1 MAQQQKIDLTFKGIP
16 TPKDPNTADSM
27 WFVVRFEQRYEDM
40 WTEQYD
46 PAPVVPRPMTEREKK
61 KEAKRKQIEEEYQ
74 KGKLAER
81 FASGELNTYFDDP
94 ELYGKDKAWY
104 GKVRFEAFQMV
115 MYLMSWFMSSQFVHF
130 VKPQW
135 PGITFWSDA
144 VYYTD
149 ADGRLCTRLH
159 ALIAAVAK
167 AFESPE
173 GAWRW
178 LRDESSVRHAENHFG
193 VTLEEL
199 VGVREEKLEDYM
211 QGARKLLKCGVAVP
225 AFGWTGRSDCVYHR
239 SRLNYV
245 QNVLVPD
252 EQLAKT
258 FDLLPSQREL
268 LVQKRNEYFGKLV
281 RVGMTRQQAGKEMGD
296 PQ

>member
-1 MAQQQKIDLTFKGIP
+1 MAQQQQKIDLTFKGIP
-16 TPKDPNTADSM
+16 TPEDTNRADYM
-27 WFVVRFEQRYEDM
+27 WLVVRFEERYEEM

-46 PAPVVPRPMTEREKK
+46 PTPVVARPMTEREKR
-61 KEAKRKQIEEEYQ
+61 KEAKRKQIEEEFQ
-74 KGKLAER
+74 NGKLAER

-94 ELYGKDKAWY
+94 KLYGSM
-104 GKVRFEAFQMV
+104 RFEVYQMI
-115 MYLMSWFMSSQFVHF
+115 MYLMSWFMSSQFVQF

-135 PGITFWSDA
+135 LGATFWSDA

-149 ADGRLCTRLH
+149 ESGRLCTRLH

-167 AFESPE
+167 AFESEE

-178 LRDESSVRHAENHFG
+178 LRDESNVRHAENYFG
-193 VTLEEL
+193 VMLEEL
-199 VGVREEKLEDYM
+199 VGVSVEQLEDFM
-211 QGARKLLKCGVAVP
+211 HGARKVLKCGVAVP
-225 AFGWTGRSDCVYHR
+225 AFGWTGRTDTVYHR

-245 QNVLVPD
+245 QHVLVPD
-252 EQLAKT
+252 AELAKV
-258 FDLLPSQREL
+258 FKVLPSQRDL
-268 LVQKRNEYFGKLV
+268 FVLKRNEYFAKLV